1 MNFRSVLKWIG
12 YIVGIVVVLYILILG
27 VLIYFLASGDFK
39 NSLIYLSELQE
50 NGLYYGNENRKI
62 ADNVVAVH
70 EVDSSLT
77 SIFSRSISIK

>member
-50 NGLYYGNENRKI
+50 NGLYYATKTVRLLI
-62 ADNVVAVH
+62 M
-70 EVDSSLT
+70 
-77 SIFSRSISIK
+77 

>member
-39 NSLIYLSELQE
+39 NSLIYLSDLM
-50 NGLYYGNENRKI
+50 NSNYIISNLTVFI
-62 ADNVVAVH
+62 A
-70 EVDSSLT
+70 
-77 SIFSRSISIK
+77 II

>member
-39 NSLIYLSELQE
+39 NSLIYLSELQRMDYIMATKTVR
-50 NGLYYGNENRKI
+50 LLI
-62 ADNVVAVH
+62 M
-70 EVDSSLT
+70 
-77 SIFSRSISIK
+77 